1 MSLFDR
7 LPRPARRAG
16 RQRLSALW
24 LRLPGNTRG
33 ALWMVAAASAFACNA
48 ALIKWLTAMQVPP
61 FQIVFA
67 RSLIGL
73 LIVLPFIWP
82 DGTAALRTRHAGVHI
97 LRGLFGAG
105 AMLAGYLA
113 ISLLP
118 LAEVTALTFTQPLF
132 TLVLAVLLLSERV
145 RWRRW
150 TATAVGFLGVLI
162 MVRPGAA
169 AFQPESLLALASA
182 FGIAMAVILV
192 KRLPAGER
200 HSTMLFY
207 FGVVATLVTAGP
219 AIAVWQTPTWAQA
232 GIMVLIGLMGM
243 ASQAAIIRAYR
254 AGEAAYVAPFDYSKL
269 ILATLLGVIAFG
281 EVPGIWTFLGAAVIV
296 GSTLYI
302 SRRESRQRRSRTL
315 GDGGAPA
322 A

>member
-1 MSLFDR
+1 VST
-7 LPRPARRAG
+7 
-16 RQRLSALW
+16 LW

-67 RSLIGL
+67 RAVIGL
-73 LIVLPFIWP
+73 VIILPFIWP
-82 DGTAALRTRHAGVHI
+82 DGLAAIRTRHAGVHV

-132 TLVLAVLLLSERV
+132 TLLLAVALLAERV

-150 TATAVGFLGVLI
+150 TATLVGFLGVLI

-169 AFQPESLLALASA
+169 TFQPEALLALASA
-182 FGIAMAVILV
+182 FGIAMAVVLV
-192 KRLPAGER
+192 KRLPGGER

-207 FGVVATLVTAGP
+207 FGVVATVVTAGP
-219 AIAVWQTPTWAQA
+219 AIAVWQTPSPVELA
-232 GIMVLIGLMGM
+232 LMALVGVVGM

-269 ILATLLGVIAFG
+269 ILATLLGFFAFG
-281 EVPGIWTFLGAAVIV
+281 EVPGLWTFLGAAVIV
-296 GSTLYI
+296 ASTLYI
-302 SRRESRQRRSRTL
+302 SRREARQRAHRPR
-315 GDGGAPA
+315 GDGSAPA